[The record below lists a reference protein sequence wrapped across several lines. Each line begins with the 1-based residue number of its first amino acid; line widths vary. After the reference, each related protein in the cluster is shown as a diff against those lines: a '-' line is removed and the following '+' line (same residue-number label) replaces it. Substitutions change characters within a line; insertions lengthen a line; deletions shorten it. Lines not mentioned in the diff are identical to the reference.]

1 MARSKISPTAS
12 PRFFSRAQFFMGV
25 AMPGNGILGA
35 VRMWLIVMLIVVVAA
50 IVGHWLFS

>member
-1 MARSKISPTAS
+1 
-12 PRFFSRAQFFMGV
+12 MGV